1 MRLGAALA
9 IAIAGGFVLWAA
21 IGERGGDESSSVSPT
36 ESQAKEPVALTAA
49 GLSTFTAALSDPVYW
64 VGAEADRTYE
74 FSQTGDGKSYIR
86 YLPPGVKAGD
96 PGAVLTVGTY
106 PMENAYA
113 ASHSAS
119 TQPNS
124 VAIPIS
130 GDTVAFYGKG
140 SEANAYVAFA
150 GSDFQIEVY
159 DPIPGRARRLVRQG
173 AVKPVPSEPASET
186 VKVNE
191 SGLKTIAATL
201 GQPIFWAGSM
211 PSRTLELTT
220 AKQGR
225 IYVRYLPTGA
235 AVGDPRQYL
244 TVGTYPFKNAY
255 RATKALADGD
265 EMASLELPGG
275 GLAVYSK
282 APAANNAYIARPGL
296 PFQVE
301 VFDPT
306 PGEARKLVT
315 SAMILPVG

>member
-9 IAIAGGFVLWAA
+9 IVIAGGFILWAA
-21 IGERGGDESSSVSPT
+21 IGGRGGDGSSSASPT
-36 ESQAKEPVALTAA
+36 ESQAREPVAVAA
-49 GLSTFTAALSDPVYW
+49 PGLSALAAASSDPVYW
-64 VGAEADRTYE
+64 VGTELDRTYE
-74 FSQTGDGKSYIR
+74 FSQTGDGKSYVR

-113 ASHSAS
+113 ATRSAS

-124 VAIPIS
+124 VAIPVS
-130 GDTVAFYGKG
+130 GDAVAFYGKG
-140 SEANAYVAFA
+140 SQANAYVAFA

-173 AVKPVPSEPASET
+173 AVKPVPSEPANET

-201 GQPIFWAGSM
+201 GQPIFWAGSV
-211 PSRTLELTT
+211 PGTTLELTT
-220 AKQGR
+220 ADQGR
-225 IYVRYLPTGA
+225 IYVRYLPAGA

-244 TVGTYPFKNAY
+244 TVGTYPFKDAY
-255 RATKALADGD
+255 RATEALAGGN
-265 EMASLELPGG
+265 EMTSLELPGG

-282 APAANNAYIARPGL
+282 APAANNAYIAKPGL

-315 SAMILPVG
+315 SAKIVPVG